1 MIRMNGLI
9 ELRKRLRMSQA
20 ELGAGIGLGQSAIS
34 QCERGGCLLSPESAK
49 RLIEFAKAHGITTS
63 LDEIYSDERS
73 GNPGEAG

>member
-1 MIRMNGLI
+1 MSRMNGLI

-49 RLIEFAKAHGITTS
+49 RLIEFAKARGVTTS
-63 LDEIYSDERS
+63 LDEIYSDDGPAHPRRDS
-73 GNPGEAG
+73 